1 MVSIL
6 THSERGGNIMPTD
19 LDIAQSAK
27 MKPIMEI
34 GAQLG
39 FKEDELDAY
48 GKYKAKIHLSAL
60 DRMTNKPNG
69 KYIDVTAITPT
80 PLGEGKT
87 VTTIGLSMAIN
98 RLGKS
103 SLCAIRQP
111 SMGPTFGIKGGAAG
125 GGYSQV
131 VPMEEF
137 NLHFTGD
144 IHAVGVAHNLL
155 AAFIDN
161 SIHHGDPFDIDPY
174 SITWPRVVD
183 ISDRELRHTI
193 IGLGGKSHGSPRE
206 ASWDITVASEVMAIL
221 GLTHGLRD
229 LRERLSRIVI
239 GFTKDKKPITA
250 EMLKCAGAMAVLLK
264 DAIRPNLVQTLENTP
279 ALVHAGPFANIAH
292 GNSSVMADKIGLKL
306 VDYVV
311 TESGF
316 GADIGAEKCFN
327 IKCRQMN
334 VKPCAAVLVC
344 TVRALKMHSGKFK
357 VLAGKPLDPEL
368 LKPNPKVV
376 EEGIGNLI
384 KQIENIRIHGVPV
397 VVAINKFQEDHSE
410 DIEVIARYAKEAGAE
425 TTVESDLWAKGGAG
439 GEDLARA
446 VIEAVEKP
454 CTFKHLYPLDWSIE
468 RKIET
473 ICTKIYGAKDVEYS
487 LKARRQIKRYTE
499 LGWANLPICIAKTHL
514 SLSHDPKLKGRPTD
528 FTVHVREIR
537 ASVGA
542 GFLYPLLGEMTTMP
556 GLPSHPAGE
565 RVDIDE
571 QGNVVGLS

>member
-1 MVSIL
+1 
-6 THSERGGNIMPTD
+6 MPTD
-19 LDIAQSAK
+19 LEIAQSAK
-27 MKPIMEI
+27 MKPILDVA
-34 GAQLG
+34 GQLG
-39 FKEDELDAY
+39 IREDELDLY
-48 GKYKAKIHLSAL
+48 GKTKAKIHLSVL
-60 DRMTNKPNG
+60 ERLKDEPDG

-87 VTTIGLSMAIN
+87 VTTIGLSMALN
-98 RLGKS
+98 RNGKRC
-103 SLCAIRQP
+103 LCAIRQP

-161 SIHHGDPFDIDPY
+161 SIHHGDPLDIDPY

-193 IGLGGKSHGSPRE
+193 IGLGGKSHGPPRE
-206 ASWDITVASEVMAIL
+206 ANWDITVASEVMAVL
-221 GLTHGLRD
+221 GLTAGMQD
-229 LRERLSRIVI
+229 LRERLSQIVI
-239 GFTKDKKPITA
+239 GFSKDKKPITA

-264 DAIRPNLVQTLENTP
+264 DAIKPNLVQTLENTP

-292 GNSSVMADKIGLKL
+292 GNSSVMADRIGLKL
-306 VDYVV
+306 ADYVV

-327 IKCRQMN
+327 IKCRQMD

-357 VLAGKPLDPEL
+357 VMAGKPLDPEL
-368 LKPNPKVV
+368 LKPNPNSV

-384 KQIENIRIHGVPV
+384 KQIENVRIHGVPV
-397 VVAINKFQEDHSE
+397 VVAVNRFESDHPE
-410 DIEVIARYAKEAGAE
+410 EVDVIAKYAKEAGAE
-425 TTVESDLWAKGGAG
+425 TTVESFLWARGSEG

-446 VIEAVEKP
+446 VVEAMEKP
-454 CTFKHLYPLDWSIE
+454 CDFKHLYPLDWSIE
-468 RKIET
+468 KKIET
-473 ICTKIYGAKDVEYS
+473 ICTEIYGAMDVEYS
-487 LKARRQIKRYTE
+487 VEARRQIKRYTE
-499 LGWANLPICIAKTHL
+499 LRWDKLPICIAKTHL

-537 ASVGA
+537 ASIGA

-565 RVDIDE
+565 RIDIDE
-571 QGNVVGLS
+571 NGNVVGLS

>member
-1 MVSIL
+1 
-6 THSERGGNIMPTD
+6 MPTD
-19 LDIAQSAK
+19 LEIARSANIQPVVDIAS
-27 MKPIMEI
+27 
-34 GAQLG
+34 GLG
-39 FKEDELDAY
+39 IREDELDLY
-48 GKYKAKIHLSAL
+48 GKTKAKVHLSIL
-60 DRMTNKPNG
+60 KRLKDRPDG

-87 VTTIGLSMAIN
+87 VTTIGLSMALN
-98 RLGKS
+98 RIGKS

-131 VPMEEF
+131 VPMEDF

-161 SIHHGDPFDIDPY
+161 SIHHGDPHDIDPY

-183 ISDRELRHTI
+183 ISDRELRHTV
-193 IGLGGKSHGSPRE
+193 IGLGGKSHGPPRE

-221 GLTHGLRD
+221 GLTTGLKD
-229 LRERLSRIVI
+229 LRERLARIV
-239 GFTKDKKPITA
+239 GAFSRDKKPITA
-250 EMLKCAGAMAVLLK
+250 EDLKCAGAMAVLLK
-264 DAIRPNLVQTLENTP
+264 DAVKPNLVQTLENTP

-292 GNSSVMADKIGLKL
+292 GNSSVLADRIGLKL

-327 IKCRQMN
+327 IKCRQMD

-357 VLAGKPLDPEL
+357 VVAGKPLDPEL
-368 LKPNPKVV
+368 LKPDPQTV
-376 EEGIGNLI
+376 EQGIGNLV
-384 KQIENIRIHGVPV
+384 KQIENVRLHGVPV
-397 VVAINKFQEDHSE
+397 VVAVNRFDTDHPE
-410 DIEVIARYAKEAGAE
+410 EIAVIAKAAAEAGAE
-425 TTVESDLWAKGGAG
+425 TTVESELWAKGGAG

-446 VIEAVEKP
+446 VVEAVEKP
-454 CTFKHLYPLDWSIE
+454 CDFRYLYPLDWPVE
-468 RKIET
+468 KKIET

-487 LKARRQIKRYTE
+487 VKARKQIKRYAE
-499 LGWANLPICIAKTHL
+499 LGWDKVPVCIAKTHL

-528 FTVHVREIR
+528 FTVHVREVR
-537 ASVGA
+537 AAVGA

-556 GLPSHPAGE
+556 GLPSSPAGG

-571 QGNVVGLS
+571 NGNVVGLS

>member
-1 MVSIL
+1 
-6 THSERGGNIMPTD
+6 MPTD
-19 LDIAQSAK
+19 LEIAQAAK
-27 MKPIMEI
+27 IKPIVEI
-34 GAQLG
+34 ASQSGIL
-39 FKEDELDAY
+39 EDELDLY
-48 GKYKAKIHLSAL
+48 GKFKAKIHLSIL
-60 DRMTNKPNG
+60 ERLKDQPDG

-87 VTTIGLSMAIN
+87 VSTIGLAMALN
-98 RLGKS
+98 RIGKS

-131 VPMEEF
+131 IPMEDF

-161 SIHHGDPFDIDPY
+161 SIHHGDPFDVDPY

-193 IGLGGKSHGSPRE
+193 IGLGGKSHGPPRE

-221 GLTHGLRD
+221 GLTTGLKD
-229 LRERLSRIVI
+229 LRERLSRIVV
-239 GFTKDKKPITA
+239 GFSKDKKPITA
-250 EMLKCAGAMAVLLK
+250 EMLDCAGAMAVLLK

-292 GNSSVMADKIGLKL
+292 GNSSVMADRIGLKL

-327 IKCRQMN
+327 IKCRQMQ

-344 TVRALKMHSGKFK
+344 TVRALKMHSGKFM
-357 VLAGKPLDPEL
+357 VVAGKPLDPEL
-368 LKPNPKVV
+368 LKPDPKAV
-376 EEGIGNLI
+376 EGGVGNLV
-384 KQIENIRIHGVPV
+384 KQIENVRVHGVPV
-397 VVAINKFQEDHSE
+397 VVAVNRFEQDHPE
-410 DIEVIARYAKEAGAE
+410 EIDVIAKAAEETGAE
-425 TTVESDLWAKGGAG
+425 TTVESRLWAEGSAG

-446 VIEAVEKP
+446 VIAAVEKP
-454 CTFKHLYPLDWSIE
+454 CEFRHLYPLDWPIE
-468 RKIET
+468 KKIET
-473 ICTKIYGAKDVEYS
+473 IASKIYGAEGVEYS
-487 LKARRQIKRYTE
+487 IKARRQIERYTE
-499 LGWANLPICIAKTHL
+499 LGWDNLPVCIAKTHL
-514 SLSHDPKLKGRPTD
+514 SLSHDPKLKGRPTG

-537 ASVGA
+537 AAVGA

-556 GLPSHPAGE
+556 GLPSHPAAE
-565 RVDIDE
+565 RIDIDAD
-571 QGNVVGLS
+571 GNVVGLS

>member
-1 MVSIL
+1 
-6 THSERGGNIMPTD
+6 MPTD
-19 LDIAQSAK
+19 LEIARSARI
-27 MKPIMEI
+27 KPVVEI
-34 GAQLG
+34 AAGLG
-39 FKEDELDAY
+39 IREDELDFY
-48 GKYKAKIHLSAL
+48 GHTKAKIHLSVL
-60 DRMTNKPNG
+60 DRLKDQPDG

-87 VTTIGLSMAIN
+87 VTTVGLSMALNHI
-98 RLGKS
+98 GKS

-131 VPMEEF
+131 IPMDEF

-144 IHAVGVAHNLL
+144 IHAVGAAHNLL

-193 IGLGGKSHGSPRE
+193 IGLGGKSHGPPRE

-221 GLTHGLRD
+221 GLTTGLQD
-229 LRERLSRIVI
+229 LRQRLGRIVVA
-239 GFTKDKKPITA
+239 FSNDKKPITA
-250 EMLKCAGAMAVLLK
+250 DELKCAGAMAVLLK
-264 DAIRPNLVQTLENTP
+264 DAIKPNLVQTLENTP

-292 GNSSVMADKIGLKL
+292 GNSSVMADRIGLKL

-327 IKCRQMN
+327 IKCRLMD

-344 TVRALKMHSGKFK
+344 TVRALKMHSGRFK
-357 VLAGKPLDPEL
+357 VVAGKPLDPEI
-368 LKPNPKVV
+368 LKPDPKAV
-376 EEGIGNLI
+376 EDGAGNLV
-384 KQIENIRIHGVPV
+384 KQIENVCIHGVPV
-397 VVAINKFQEDHSE
+397 VVAVNRFEQDHPEEIDVINRVAQK
-410 DIEVIARYAKEAGAE
+410 AGAE
-425 TTVESDLWAKGGAG
+425 TTVESFLWAKGGEG

-446 VIEAVEKP
+446 VVDAVEKP
-454 CTFKHLYPLDWSIE
+454 CEFKHLYLLDWPIE
-468 RKIET
+468 KKIET
-473 ICTKIYGAKDVEYS
+473 ICTQIYGAKDVEYS
-487 LKARRQIKRYTE
+487 VQARRQIKRYNE
-499 LGWANLPICIAKTHL
+499 FGWDRLPVCIAKTHL
-514 SLSHDPKLKGRPTD
+514 SLSHDPKLKGRPKD

-556 GLPSHPAGE
+556 GLPSNPAGE
-565 RVDIDE
+565 RVDIDAD
-571 QGNVVGLS
+571 GNVVGLS

>member
-1 MVSIL
+1 M
-6 THSERGGNIMPTD
+6 TTD
-19 LDIAQSAK
+19 LEIAQSAK
-27 MKPIMEI
+27 MKPIVEI
-34 GAQLG
+34 AAQLG
-39 FKEDELDAY
+39 IREEELDLY
-48 GKYKAKIHLSAL
+48 GNTKAKIHLSVI
-60 DRMTNKPNG
+60 DRLKDQQDG
-69 KYIDVTAITPT
+69 KYVDVTAITPT

-87 VTTIGLSMAIN
+87 VTTIGLSMALN
-98 RLGKS
+98 RIGKP

-131 VPMEEF
+131 VPMEDF

-144 IHAVGVAHNLL
+144 IHAVGAAHNLL

-161 SIHHGDPFDIDPY
+161 SIHHGDPLDIDPY

-193 IGLGGKSHGSPRE
+193 IGLGGKSHGPPRE
-206 ASWDITVASEVMAIL
+206 AGWDITVASEVMAIL
-221 GLTHGLRD
+221 GLTTDMQD

-250 EMLKCAGAMAVLLK
+250 EDLKCAGTMAVLLK
-264 DAIRPNLVQTLENTP
+264 DAIKPNLVQTLDNTP

-292 GNSSVMADKIGLKL
+292 GNSSVMADRIGLKL
-306 VDYVV
+306 TDYVV

-327 IKCRQMN
+327 IKCRLMN

-357 VLAGKPLDPEL
+357 VVAGRPLDPEL
-368 LKPNPKVV
+368 LKPDPKIV
-376 EEGIGNLI
+376 EEGIGNLV
-384 KQIENIRIHGVPV
+384 KQIENVRIHGVPV
-397 VVAINKFQEDHSE
+397 VVAVNRFEQDNQEE
-410 DIEVIARYAKEAGAE
+410 IAVIAQYAKEAGAE
-425 TTVESDLWAKGGAG
+425 TTVESHLWAKGAEG

-446 VIEAVEKP
+446 VVEAVDKP
-454 CTFKHLYPLDWSIE
+454 CDFKHLYPLDWSIE
-468 RKIET
+468 KKIET
-473 ICTKIYGAKDVEYS
+473 ICTKIYGAMEVEYS
-487 LKARRQIKRYTE
+487 VKARRQIKRYTE
-499 LGWANLPICIAKTHL
+499 FEWDKLPICIAKTHL

-537 ASVGA
+537 ASLGA

-571 QGNVVGLS
+571 NGNVVGLS